1 MPRGCVVYGARVRA
15 GDTHAE
21 RLSVFA
27 WTICLMEANVF
38 WVIQDELE
46 DAFLLL
52 GSDAVLVR
60 DLW

>member
-1 MPRGCVVYGARVRA
+1 MRAR
-15 GDTHAE
+15 DTHAE

-46 DAFLLL
+46 DVFLLL